1 MTSRHLRTQS
11 KPHPRSA
18 TRRVGQS
25 FEAWENVN
33 DNARP
38 SSQLNDRRA
47 QSSMRYKSATRDSS
61 RQRLRSR
68 DHSPRTTPKSHV
80 SRASSAGRARQ
91 GVASKST
98 ERGGPMRR
106 ESPLHVRQD
115 LSLGKGKNQQRIPP
129 IQKALSL
136 QRVPSLQNTPS
147 LHPSASSMSLEELQA
162 EERLKKAEN
171 KISGL
176 LHELDELRFF
186 QELEQESPSNNPETP
201 QTPSRSMGV
210 PTNIRALSPA
220 RGGRLPPP
228 PSSRA
233 SKSKGGG
240 LETYHPLSPRKIA
253 KLDRNSLELECQT
266 LVRKLQIIDQE
277 KQSQAAMIEMYEI
290 SMQEHNFGK
299 GKIRKL
305 EEELKK
311 VSMELKRQLQNIQR
325 GKESLVKE
333 YEERIQNNVRKL
345 ERIQEKADSF
355 KVDLGVAKADAEK
368 WKNDSEKRKMEL
380 KDRNDKL
387 NDLKGKHLAQEEQ
400 LNSLREVNS
409 AVVHKVEK
417 KSSEIA
423 ALKEDLSNARKVI
436 EESKEARNKT
446 YEEKISELEEHLSLA
461 KEDNASLETQCLQ
474 IKAVVTKRDK
484 ALDAA
489 SKLESEN
496 EALISKLRSRV
507 SDLERAN
514 ETRFEEGKRAAKVV
528 ENKRMQ
534 ELVGA
539 RAKEA
544 KDYECRLTAMQEQ
557 LRHQSD
563 RHNAEIEETRKRNDE
578 NLCLMRDEVKDEI
591 RRVEGDKVAQLDLE
605 LKTQKR
611 NYAQMKADFVARIRD
626 QQQKAREV
634 AADFQQK
641 TEVCQSELERVHRR
655 VAELGRSNAKKDDDV
670 NHLKESLIAAKEKFD
685 NDVKAM
691 EAKANTEMQKCKQM
705 LDQERK
711 SFASTETSLQADF
724 AALENEK
731 AAIERKSREQV
742 QGLSQHIN
750 VMQRQLAEAQSIVTD
765 YEENKLRLQELENA
779 LQATQNEQLS
789 ERGHNEEVESDLR
802 VQLSILGGKLKAS
815 ESHSKA
821 KRAQLKDLEH
831 QLEQTNSA
839 QSKAGEETEST
850 IERLTTRLDNVTARL
865 DRERSSSS
873 GKEAIIRQLREEV
886 AALQEKGKQMFHLE
900 TSTND
905 MKRKAQAFA
914 LESDRKEIQIEDLR
928 QEVDFLESE
937 RGRKEIELSSL
948 RQDYQDMSDLL
959 EENLHS
965 NSNDGAR
972 NTELKRREREL
983 KETVNIY
990 NSRYS
995 DLETKMQAEINRL
1008 KTKLQRCE
1016 GERDSLVSQFAHTK
1030 GKHVSAI
1037 EELGE
1042 TRESFNESTIDAG
1055 RKDSHIRDVVQRY
1068 TRVIADLETKLE
1080 EESLFRGEL
1089 EDKLASAREELEE
1102 RQHYTQEVVQRH
1114 TKNAMQ
1120 LESDL
1125 RMVSKERDDLEMR
1138 LDQMTNDL
1146 VQRRKELEDT
1156 KATTTDECATL
1167 NNVKK
1172 LEEDYHE
1179 MSEVTRNHLDRKEKQ
1194 LKEMKQKIPE
1204 LLAELDARTRERDQC
1219 KASTI
1224 KIESELAKRKIQFDV
1239 TIDQYIKQVSELE
1252 VRLEEKSENM
1262 SLTRDDYELLRLESS
1277 RKDRKILE
1285 MKQAI
1290 KELESLL
1297 EIASNNKD
1305 TSRQKVETIARELDE
1320 KRVRSTVLE
1329 MEKIELESKLLTISR
1344 AKDDLRS
1351 KVTELTSR
1359 VERKEREVREVTDRY
1374 KMHVME
1380 LESKLD
1386 QDSDARHTMKNDIDK
1401 LKGDLSSAASVSA
1414 EALELQGKVYSLQ
1427 REVDESHALA
1437 RDADDRAKEMTRR
1450 IESRL
1455 ESAVRDRDEI
1465 ENTLQKLTHEKSE
1478 VINALEGV
1486 INEVQNR
1493 EDEIESLTEILQ
1505 RRDEELQHAKI
1516 IATKAL
1522 QSAKDIQKR
1531 YKLKEKDRH
1540 SDMMDK
1546 MDELHDNIDVLSSK
1560 NDSLQRKISM
1570 LERDL
1575 RDRNL
1580 ECKQLKDQ
1588 LRQVDGRPL
1597 RSLDQRPMDEAASIS
1612 KAREDGSTYSQASF
1626 RSSASRNVPL
1636 STSSGGVFLE
1646 DDDYEMGVDSFSPSN
1661 SIKGF
1666 HDDTDGFPIYQS
1678 RPSEDAADHETSS
1691 RGGYESVTDDTISR
1705 RKIEQNALRDY
1716 VRQRFANR

>member
-1 MTSRHLRTQS
+1 M
-11 KPHPRSA
+11 
-18 TRRVGQS
+18 
-25 FEAWENVN
+25 
-33 DNARP
+33 
-38 SSQLNDRRA
+38 SQ
-47 QSSMRYKSATRDSS
+47 
-61 RQRLRSR
+61 
-68 DHSPRTTPKSHV
+68 
-80 SRASSAGRARQ
+80 
-91 GVASKST
+91 
-98 ERGGPMRR
+98 
-106 ESPLHVRQD
+106 
-115 LSLGKGKNQQRIPP
+115 
-129 IQKALSL
+129 
-136 QRVPSLQNTPS
+136 
-147 LHPSASSMSLEELQA
+147 EELQA

-186 QELEQESPSNNPETP
+186 QELEQESSSKTLETP
-201 QTPSRSMGV
+201 QTPSRNTGV

-240 LETYHPLSPRKIA
+240 LETYQPLSPRKIA

-266 LVRKLQIIDQE
+266 LVRKLQIIDKE

-290 SMQEHNFGK
+290 SMQEHDFDK
-299 GKIRKL
+299 GKIKKL
-305 EEELKK
+305 EEKLKN
-311 VSMELKRQLQNIQR
+311 VSVELKRQLQNIQR

-333 YEERIQNNVRKL
+333 YEERIQNNVRQL

-368 WKNDSEKRKMEL
+368 WKNDSEKREMEL
-380 KDRNDKL
+380 KDRNDKF
-387 NDLKGKHLAQEEQ
+387 NDLKAKHMAQEEQ

-409 AVVHKVEK
+409 GVVHKVEK

-423 ALKEDLSNARKVI
+423 ALKEDLCIARKVI
-436 EESKEARNKT
+436 EESKEARDET
-446 YEEKISELEEHLSLA
+446 YEEKILELEGLLSFT
-461 KEDNASLETQCLQ
+461 KEDNANLETQCLQ
-474 IKAVVTKRDK
+474 IKATVTKRDK

-496 EALISKLRSRV
+496 VALISKLRSRL

-591 RRVEGDKVAQLDLE
+591 RRIEGDQVAQLDLE

-611 NYAQMKADFVARIRD
+611 NYAQMKADFVARIREH
-626 QQQKAREV
+626 QQKAREV

-641 TEVCQSELERVHRR
+641 TEVCQSELERVHGL
-655 VAELGRSNAKKDDDV
+655 VAELGRSNAQKDDDI
-670 NHLKESLIAAKEKFD
+670 NHLKETLIAGKEKLD
-685 NDVKAM
+685 NDVRAM
-691 EAKANTEMQKCKQM
+691 EAKANTEIHKCKQM

-711 SFASTETSLQADF
+711 SFASTEASLQADIV
-724 AALENEK
+724 AQKSEK
-731 AAIERKSREQV
+731 AAIERKSREQA

-750 VMQRQLAEAQSIVTD
+750 VLQRQLAEAQSIATGD
-765 YEENKLRLQELENA
+765 EENKLRLQELEKA

-789 ERGHNEEVESDLR
+789 ERAHN
-802 VQLSILGGKLKAS
+802 K
-815 ESHSKA
+815 
-821 KRAQLKDLEH
+821 
-831 QLEQTNSA
+831 
-839 QSKAGEETEST
+839 
-850 IERLTTRLDNVTARL
+850 
-865 DRERSSSS
+865 
-873 GKEAIIRQLREEV
+873 EV
-886 AALQEKGKQMFHLE
+886 AEAFVLE
-900 TSTND
+900 
-905 MKRKAQAFA
+905 R
-914 LESDRKEIQIEDLR
+914 DRKEIQIEDLR
-928 QEVDFLESE
+928 HEVDFLQTE
-937 RGRKEIELSSL
+937 RGRKERELSSL

-983 KETVNIY
+983 KETVNIC

-995 DLETKMQAEINRL
+995 DLETKMQADINRL

-1016 GERDSLVSQFAHTK
+1016 AERDSLVSQLAHTK
-1030 GKHVSAI
+1030 GKNCSAI

-1042 TRESFNESTIDAG
+1042 TSENFNGSTIDAG

-1068 TRVIADLETKLE
+1068 TRVIAGLETKLE

-1089 EDKLASAREELEE
+1089 EDKLASAKEELKEK
-1102 RQHYTQEVVQRH
+1102 QQYTQEVVQRH
-1114 TKNAMQ
+1114 TNNAMQ
-1120 LESDL
+1120 LESNL
-1125 RMVSKERDDLEMR
+1125 RRVSKERDDLEMR

-1146 VQRRKELEDT
+1146 VQRRKELEDQ
-1156 KATTTDECATL
+1156 KATTTDECATP
-1167 NNVKK
+1167 NSVKK

-1219 KASTI
+1219 KAATI
-1224 KIESELAKRKIQFDV
+1224 KIESELAKRKIQFDI

-1262 SLTRDDYELLRLESS
+1262 SLTRDDYEVLRLESS
-1277 RKDRKILE
+1277 CKDRKILE

-1297 EIASNNKD
+1297 ENASNNKD
-1305 TSRQKVETIARELDE
+1305 KSRQKVETIARELDE
-1320 KRVRSTVLE
+1320 KRVRSTALE
-1329 MEKIELESKLLTISR
+1329 MEKFELESKLLTLSR

-1380 LESKLD
+1380 LELKLD
-1386 QDSDARHTMKNDIDK
+1386 QDSDARHTMKKDIDK

-1414 EALELQGKVYSLQ
+1414 EALELRGRVYSLQ
-1427 REVDESHALA
+1427 REVDESRALA
-1437 RDADDRAKEMTRR
+1437 RDADVRAKEMTRR

-1465 ENTLQKLTHEKSE
+1465 ENTLQKLAHEKSE

-1505 RRDEELQHAKI
+1505 RRDEELQHAKV

-1531 YKLKEKDRH
+1531 YKVKEKDRH
-1540 SDMMDK
+1540 SDMMNK
-1546 MDELHDNIDVLSSK
+1546 MDELHDNIDMLSSK

-1580 ECKQLKDQ
+1580 ECKQLKVQ

-1597 RSLDQRPMDEAASIS
+1597 RCLDQRHMDEAASIS

-1626 RSSASRNVPL
+1626 RSFASRNAPL
-1636 STSSGGVFLE
+1636 STSSSFHRANAEEIGGVFLE
-1646 DDDYEMGVDSFSPSN
+1646 DDDYEMSVESFSPSN
-1661 SIKGF
+1661 STEGF
-1666 HDDTDGFPIYQS
+1666 HDDTKGFPIYQS
-1678 RPSEDAADHETSS
+1678 RPSEDASEYETSS
-1691 RGGYESVTDDTISR
+1691 RGGYESVNDDTISK

-1716 VRQRFANR
+1716 VRQRFAKR